1 MKTHITQTL
10 ENCTGRWSSSVKD
23 FWRTRRLLHFHSQ
36 LCQFTKKWIGH
47 RHTPS
52 RSKGAPEWMTWTDRK
67 ISKSRGRHL
76 WKQSQHHHRGKQPKK
91 NKGKKYQQIQ
101 RTIAYLLKGDISA
114 AVTVRSIINLK
125 GSIEDK
131 KGKKQLTKY

>member
-1 MKTHITQTL
+1 
-10 ENCTGRWSSSVKD
+10 
-23 FWRTRRLLHFHSQ
+23 
-36 LCQFTKKWIGH
+36 
-47 RHTPS
+47 
-52 RSKGAPEWMTWTDRK
+52 MTWTDRK

-76 WKQSQHHHRGKQPKK
+76 RKQSQHHHRGKQPKK

-125 GSIEDK
+125 GSVEDK
-131 KGKKQLTKY
+131 KGKKPLTKY